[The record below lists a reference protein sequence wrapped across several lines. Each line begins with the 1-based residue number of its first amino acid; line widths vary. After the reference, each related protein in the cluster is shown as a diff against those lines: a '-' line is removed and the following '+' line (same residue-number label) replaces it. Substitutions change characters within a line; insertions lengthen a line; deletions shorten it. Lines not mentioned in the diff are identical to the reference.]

1 MIGEYTEYN
10 TLVKDDFIKTTE
22 QRIKE
27 LEEKERKWNDTIRR
41 LINQD

>member
-10 TLVKDDFIKTTE
+10 TLVTDDFIKTTE